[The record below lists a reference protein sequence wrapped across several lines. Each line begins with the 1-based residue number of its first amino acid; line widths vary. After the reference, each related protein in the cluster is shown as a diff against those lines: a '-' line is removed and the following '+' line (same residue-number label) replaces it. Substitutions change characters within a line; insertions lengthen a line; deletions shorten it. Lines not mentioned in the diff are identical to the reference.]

1 MTYGPYK
8 TYPARQTYLV
18 TFVLGVTGWSSERDY
33 NLPIFN
39 VDVADS
45 RTGAGSG
52 HLQGC
57 WRYSLD
63 VAWAAPCGVTDISCL

>member
-8 TYPARQTYLV
+8 TYPARQTHLV
-18 TFVLGVTGWSSERDY
+18 TFVMGVTGWSSDRDY

-45 RTGAGSG
+45 RTGAGEVQ
-52 HLQGC
+52 LRGC
-57 WRYSLD
+57 RR
-63 VAWAAPCGVTDISCL
+63 